1 MKYVKR
7 FGCMPIA
14 RLAWHQAS
22 KAGMIEEEGT
32 DSTAPSS
39 INQPGEDDDNDD
51 D

>member
-1 MKYVKR
+1 LYVE
-7 FGCMPIA
+7 G
-14 RLAWHQAS
+14 S
-22 KAGMIEEEGT
+22 KPVLGMVEEVIEVGT

>member
-1 MKYVKR
+1 M
-7 FGCMPIA
+7 
-14 RLAWHQAS
+14 HQAS
-22 KAGMIEEEGT
+22 KAGMVEEVEEGT